1 MTNTQLLGTA
11 AVLVGHA
18 NESPPK
24 SAKRSNLVGAED
36 CTPGGASVP
45 GGGTATPG
53 GASVPTGSPA
63 ATGACVVKLA
73 EVDAVTDGR

>member
-45 GGGTATPG
+45 
-53 GASVPTGSPA
+53 TGSPA